1 MAPVVGK
8 KPDDLSS
15 LDLREELR
23 VLRDL
28 WAVGHAME
36 QTSRRLQEA
45 IGISAPQRMII
56 RIVGRYPGIVPGKL
70 AQLLHVDAG
79 TVSAAI
85 ARLEAKNLLE
95 RRRDPRDQRRMLLGL
110 TKAGRL
116 LDCPREDSLEGAVD
130 RALARST
137 VEERDTLRRMLARFV
152 EELSVPTIPA
162 PRPEAD
168 VKDPV

>member
-1 MAPVVGK
+1 MAAVVDK
-8 KPDDLSS
+8 KPDDLPT

-36 QTSRRLQEA
+36 QASRRMQEA

-85 ARLEAKNLLE
+85 ARLEAKSLLE
-95 RRRDPRDQRRMLLGL
+95 RRRDPRDHRRMLLGL
-110 TKAGRL
+110 TKEGRV
-116 LDCPREDSLEGAVD
+116 LDCPREDSIEGAVD

-137 VEERDTLRRMLARFV
+137 PAERDALRRLLARLV
-152 EELSVPTIPA
+152 EELTVVPVARGETP
-162 PRPEAD
+162 P
-168 VKDPV
+168 KDPI